1 MKKEKRFFFEAFCAA
16 RFRLRGFA
24 AQSSGREN
32 QKTFFKW
39 VARRHP
45 VSTRNDPKPSLRGG
59 VAGEAIHLSL
69 SVGGKDG
76 LLRFARNDG
85 EGRRVGARK

>member
-32 QKTFFKW
+32 QKTFINLQR
-39 VARRHP
+39 ACGT
-45 VSTRNDPKPSLRGG
+45 S
-59 VAGEAIHLSL
+59 AE
-69 SVGGKDG
+69 
-76 LLRFARNDG
+76 
-85 EGRRVGARK
+85 